1 MDPIRRRLAEL
12 YWKRESTPDQF
23 TEEDMNELWL
33 CLKANYHHMVKL
45 SKLESLLDLTISIG
59 QHEWSNEIGRQIDK
73 LEGLSP

>member
-1 MDPIRRRLAEL
+1 
-12 YWKRESTPDQF
+12 
-23 TEEDMNELWL
+23 
-33 CLKANYHHMVKL
+33 MVKL